1 MRALVI
7 EDEKKLSD
15 FIKKG
20 LTQEGLSVDTA
31 YTAREAAKQSLNG
44 VYDIILLDVNLPD
57 RDGFSVLKALR
68 GEGDTTPVI
77 MLTAR
82 GSVDDKVRG
91 LEAGANDYLTKPFA
105 FRELIARVR
114 VLLRAPQAP
123 TDVLTAGDLVLD
135 VRARKVTRG
144 TKPVAL
150 TNKELALLEVL
161 MRSAGRPVSRVVLWE
176 HAWEGSFEVDSNV
189 LDVHVS
195 RLRRKIAAGGKEELI
210 RTVHGIG
217 YKIEAC
223 TGGK

>member
-31 YTAREAAKQSLNG
+31 YTAAEAAKQALNG
-44 VYDIILLDVNLPD
+44 VYDVILLDVNLPD

-68 GEGDTTPVI
+68 EEGDTTPI
-77 MLTAR
+77 LMLTAR

-105 FRELIARVR
+105 FRELIARIR
-114 VLLRAPQAP
+114 VLLRAPQAQ
-123 TDVLTAGDLVLD
+123 TDVLTAGDLVFD

-144 TKPVAL
+144 PKPVAL

-195 RLRRKIAAGGKEELI
+195 RLRRKLAAGGKEELI
-210 RTVHGIG
+210 QTVHGIG
-217 YKIEAC
+217 YRINAAPDAE
-223 TGGK
+223 

>member
-31 YTAREAAKQSLNG
+31 YTAGEAAKQSLNG

-68 GEGDTTPVI
+68 EEGDTTPVI

-105 FRELIARVR
+105 FRELIARIR

-123 TDVLTAGDLVLD
+123 TDVLTAGSLVFD
-135 VRARKVTRG
+135 VRARKVARG
-144 TKPVAL
+144 AKPVAL
-150 TNKELALLEVL
+150 TNKELSLLEVL

-195 RLRRKIAAGGKEELI
+195 RLRRKIAAGGEEELI
-210 RTVHGIG
+210 QTVHGIG
-217 YKIEAC
+217 YKIDAG

>member
-31 YTAREAAKQSLNG
+31 YTAGEAAKQSLNG

-68 GEGDTTPVI
+68 EEGDTTPVI

-123 TDVLTAGDLVLD
+123 TDVLTAGNLVFD

-210 RTVHGIG
+210 QTVHGIG
-217 YKIEAC
+217 YKIEAGP
-223 TGGK
+223 GGK

>member
-31 YTAREAAKQSLNG
+31 YTAAEAAKQSLNG

-68 GEGDTTPVI
+68 DEGDTTPVI

-114 VLLRAPQAP
+114 VLLRTPQVP
-123 TDVLTAGDLVLD
+123 TDVLTAGDLVFD

-144 TKPVAL
+144 AKPVAL
-150 TNKELALLEVL
+150 TNKELSLLEVL

-210 RTVHGIG
+210 QTVHGIG
-217 YKIEAC
+217 YKIEAAP
-223 TGGK
+223 GLK

>member
-31 YTAREAAKQSLNG
+31 CTAEEAAKQSLNG
-44 VYDIILLDVNLPD
+44 VYDVILLDVNLPD

-68 GEGDTTPVI
+68 EEGDTTPVL

-105 FRELIARVR
+105 FRELIARIR
-114 VLLRAPQAP
+114 VLLRAPQAQ
-123 TDVLTAGDLVLD
+123 TDVLAAGNLVFD
-135 VRARKVTRG
+135 VRARKVSRG
-144 TKPVAL
+144 GKPVTL

-195 RLRRKIAAGGKEELI
+195 RLRRKLAAGGKGELI
-210 RTVHGIG
+210 QTVHGIG
-217 YKIEAC
+217 YKIDTAPD
-223 TGGK
+223 GK

>member
-31 YTAREAAKQSLNG
+31 YTAGEAAKQSLNG

-68 GEGDTTPVI
+68 EEGDTTPVI

-105 FRELIARVR
+105 FRELIARIR

-123 TDVLTAGDLVLD
+123 TDVLTAGSLVFD

-144 TKPVAL
+144 AKLVAL
-150 TNKELALLEVL
+150 TNKELSLLEVL

-195 RLRRKIAAGGKEELI
+195 RLRRKIAAGGEEELI
-210 RTVHGIG
+210 QTVHGIG
-217 YKIEAC
+217 YKIDAG

>member
-68 GEGDTTPVI
+68 EEGDTTPVI

-123 TDVLTAGDLVLD
+123 TDVLTAGNLVFD

-210 RTVHGIG
+210 QTVHGIG
-217 YKIEAC
+217 YKIEAGP
-223 TGGK
+223 GGK

>member
-31 YTAREAAKQSLNG
+31 YTAGEAAKQSLNG

-68 GEGDTTPVI
+68 EEGDTTPVI

-123 TDVLTAGDLVLD
+123 TDVLTAGNLVFD

-210 RTVHGIG
+210 QTVHGIG
-217 YKIEAC
+217 YKIKAGP
-223 TGGK
+223 GGK

>member
-31 YTAREAAKQSLNG
+31 YTAGEAAKQSLNG

-68 GEGDTTPVI
+68 EEGDTTPVI

-114 VLLRAPQAP
+114 VLLRTLQAP
-123 TDVLTAGDLVLD
+123 TDVLTAGDLVFD

-144 TKPVAL
+144 AKTVAL
-150 TNKELALLEVL
+150 TNKELSLLEVL

-210 RTVHGIG
+210 QTVHGIG
-217 YKIEAC
+217 YKIEAAP
-223 TGGK
+223 GEK

>member
-31 YTAREAAKQSLNG
+31 YTAGEAAKQSLNG

-68 GEGDTTPVI
+68 DEGDTTPVI

-114 VLLRAPQAP
+114 VLLRTPQVP
-123 TDVLTAGDLVLD
+123 TDVLTAGDLVFD

-144 TKPVAL
+144 AKPVAL
-150 TNKELALLEVL
+150 TNKELSLLEVL

-210 RTVHGIG
+210 QTVHGIG
-217 YKIEAC
+217 YKIEAAP
-223 TGGK
+223 GGK